1 MKYSLLTLALM
12 SAFCISSA
20 KDNVTTETIVTEID
34 MNTIKDGVV
43 QAIRVVPAKVEKEES
58 SKVKKDDSMQMGKI
72 QIVHT
77 TRQVPILIQTP
88 APAPAPA
95 VVQAPLPPVVV
106 QAPPPPPVVKVVDKE
121 KNKEALLSKSQ
132 KVRVNVVGQGVAP
145 VHTVSPAQAYALA
158 KRAAIADAYRIIA
171 EKVKGVRVEG
181 QDLVK
186 DMMIKRS
193 TIRTSV
199 NAMVKNA
206 NIVETNFKDGL
217 CEVEM
222 EIVLSYTDFSI

>member
-1 MKYSLLTLALM
+1 M

-20 KDNVTTETIVTEID
+20 KETIATETIVTEID

-106 QAPPPPPVVKVVDKE
+106 QAPPVVKVVDKE